1 MRLYFVNVS
10 KEFCPNGV
18 TDIVW
23 KMTNSYRLI
32 VCSLKEKEFEHF
44 VLFFA
49 GDFAYDL
56 YFVSRLF
63 LFFIF
68 ILTITQ
74 QFITTCTHT
83 HTHTHTHTLHN
94 LEQTDTDTM
103 CFMNF
108 IKTKVRRICLII
120 DYKIRGCTLTVW
132 QFRFSLW
139 QSEVVIWVWQFG
151 DWILT
156 VWQLWLCLSW
166 QLGVVFWLC
175 DSWGCTLYGS

>member
-1 MRLYFVNVS
+1 MSQKNFAQMESLILYERWPNLNRLR
-10 KEFCPNGV
+10 
-18 TDIVW
+18 
-23 KMTNSYRLI
+23 M
-32 VCSLKEKEFEHF
+32 CSLKEKEFEHF

-56 YFVSRLF
+56 NIVSRLF
-63 LFFIF
+63 IFFIF
-68 ILTITQ
+68 ILTVTQ
-74 QFITTCTHT
+74 QFITAC
-83 HTHTHTHTLHN
+83 THTHTHTLHN

-103 CFMNF
+103 CFMNL

-139 QSEVVIWVWQFG
+139 QSRVVIWLWQFG
-151 DWILT
+151 GWILT
-156 VWQLWLCLSW
+156 VWQMWLCLW
-166 QLGVVFWLC
+166 FQLGFVFWLY